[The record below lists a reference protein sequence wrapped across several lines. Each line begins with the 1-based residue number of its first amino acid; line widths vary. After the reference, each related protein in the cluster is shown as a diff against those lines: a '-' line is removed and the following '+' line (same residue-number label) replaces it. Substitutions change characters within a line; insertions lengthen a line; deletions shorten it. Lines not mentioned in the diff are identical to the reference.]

1 MSKELEDLKEL
12 HELAYGN
19 DKTSWKIDEIT
30 YSSNIKKALLKLDFL
45 EDAIDLPT
53 NCFSNFKNRNGDE
66 VTVMRKERY
75 EEYEKKEKE
84 NQNYKQIE
92 ENIGCP
98 FKVIEHLINMIEF
111 FFEKDGK
118 MYIIDDY
125 DIKNNT
131 INFKSGTRLPD
142 YKFCHI
148 DNEVPFTL
156 YGKMFWLKEDKSE

>member
-1 MSKELEDLKEL
+1 MKELEDLKEL

-142 YKFCHI
+142 YKFCRI
-148 DNEVPFTL
+148 DNEVPFTM